1 MMFSRTYDAQ
11 RVKDARSEIVA
22 ALVAPLAPHE
32 RTLIVQLVA
41 RSFVDSYAFALER
54 RSPGSLVDW
63 ADRMCETHGS
73 SPAVGK
79 LFDTACAA
87 FDDYLAQNAFDEAL
101 RRPLRPLGAALQ
113 DVLKKPRVRSRADL
127 SHLDEVDAAIEELIA
142 KLDVSDP
149 LTAEHSRAV
158 AAWCGRL
165 ARRLTLDQRD
175 TTFVSRC
182 GMVHDIGKVTTPA
195 GILQAP
201 RQLTDDEWKVIR
213 EHTIAGEMIVRE
225 DERLS
230 GFAVAI
236 RSHHERLDG
245 RGYPDRLERDA
256 ISTAVRIVTVADCF
270 NAMIG
275 RRPYRAPMPPSLA
288 LEQLDKNKGTQFDPD
303 VVEAMHQVVNPR

>member
-1 MMFSRTYDAQ
+1 MFGFSCNTRS
-11 RVKDARSEIVA
+11 VIEARSDIVS
-22 ALVAPLAPHE
+22 ALVAPLAPAE

-41 RSFVDSYAFALER
+41 RSLVDSYAFALEQR
-54 RSPGSLVDW
+54 DPQTLVAW
-63 ADRMCETHGS
+63 VDRMCETHGA

-79 LFDTACAA
+79 LFATACDSLDGFLERNA
-87 FDDYLAQNAFDEAL
+87 FDDAL
-101 RRPLRPLGAALQ
+101 RRPLRPLAGAFANA
-113 DVLKKPRVRSRADL
+113 VAKPRVRSRADL
-127 SHLDEVDAAIEELIA
+127 AHLDEVDAAIEELIA

-165 ARRLTLDQRD
+165 ARRLTLDPKE
-175 TTFVSRC
+175 TSFVARC

-201 RQLTDDEWKVIR
+201 RQLTPEEWDLIR
-213 EHTIAGEMIVRE
+213 EHTISGEAIVRE
-225 DERLS
+225 DDRLA

-245 RGYPDRLERDA
+245 RGYPDRLEREA
-256 ISTAVRIVTVADCF
+256 ISQAVRIVTVADCF

-275 RRPYRAPMPPSLA
+275 RRPYRPPMPPSQA
-288 LEQLDKNKGTQFDPD
+288 LEQLDKHSGTQFDRE